1 MKLST
6 VCSTI
11 SRMIS
16 RLTGA
21 STPSI
26 SWIAA
31 NTNDPNS
38 VSPAA
43 SAGGIK
49 GLESSKLSL

>member
-1 MKLST
+1 MKLSK
-6 VCSTI
+6 VWRTI
-11 SRMIS
+11 SRMIR

-26 SWIAA
+26 SWMAA

-43 SAGGIK
+43 RAGGTS
-49 GLESSKLSL
+49 GLDSSKLSL